1 MSEFRHIGKVRR
13 RQDGRAIVTGKALY
27 CDDLPIKNCKYAKVL
42 HSPYPHAEILSI
54 DTSEAEKLPGVI
66 GAMTYKNAPAW
77 KTGVPA
83 HRPVMS
89 QHLRF
94 VGDPVAAVA
103 AETPQIAED
112 ALELIKVEYKPLTPV
127 YDVEDAI
134 KDGAP
139 EVYRAEDNIE
149 SKGYHYDHNC
159 LPPGSWFEGDD
170 PPFYYIKEGDV
181 EKGFAES
188 DVVVEGKG
196 TYTWTFPGAPESP
209 FVAAGWEDD
218 THVNVWAS
226 SQGPNMVCRPLAF
239 TIGAHIN
246 VTTPNVG
253 GSYGNKDALGYIT
266 MLTVALAKVTGC
278 TVKYALTKEE
288 HLLFYERR
296 LDNKFIG
303 KIGITKDGQIKAL
316 QGDWLVGT
324 GAGSELTQ
332 GQVAEGLGELNI
344 ALNKCPNW
352 DLTAKVVCSNKI
364 PVGIARGFG
373 GQELKACALH
383 VLNRALKQIDMDP
396 VTFYKK
402 NFCQAGD
409 EYYWRTGHKYSNP
422 VINYD
427 KCFDVAAE
435 KFHWFDRWKGWGVP
449 SRVEGNKAYGVG
461 FSLHSSGDPQSDETF
476 AYVRLENDQVMV
488 HCAVSQFGNGQ
499 RLALAKIAAEILN
512 VPLDNVTINS
522 SDTRTDPADFG
533 AAGSRET
540 ITAGGAV
547 GSAAKAAR
555 QKLLE
560 EAAEKLG
567 CSPDDLDTKD
577 MMVFRKDDPS
587 VSLPW
592 IAICPMYYSITGQGV
607 VKGDFNHNNCVM
619 NFVEVEVDLE
629 TGLAKIT
636 DCLSASDVGK
646 IINPLELKMQFEG
659 GLGSAGMDT
668 GHLEELVLDPVIGRV
683 MTSNMIDYKWRPF
696 NELPKFDTAILESV
710 WPTANPYGAIG
721 IGEITGAAGPAAV
734 LMAIENA
741 IGGAEINEYPATPDK
756 ILNVLGK
763 AKGGLGE

>member
-42 HSPYPHAEILSI
+42 HSPYPHAEIVSI

-66 GAMTYKNAPAW
+66 GVMTYKNAPDW
-77 KTGVPA
+77 KTGVPS

-103 AETPQIAED
+103 AETPQIAEE
-112 ALELIKVEYKPLTPV
+112 ALELIKVEYKELTPV

-170 PPFYYIKEGDV
+170 PPFYKIQEGDV
-181 EKGFAES
+181 AKGFAES
-188 DVVVEGKG
+188 DVVVEGKVA
-196 TYTWTFPGAPESP
+196 YTWTFPGAPESP
-209 FVAAGWEDD
+209 FVAAGWEDE

-278 TVKYALTKEE
+278 TVKFALTKEE

-303 KIGITKDGQIKAL
+303 KIGITKDGRIKAL

-332 GQVAEGLGELNI
+332 GQVAEGLGETHI

-352 DLTAKVVCSNKI
+352 DLVSKVVCSNKI

-373 GQELKACALH
+373 GQELKACVLH
-383 VLNRALKQIDMDP
+383 LLNRALKQIDMDP

-409 EYYWRTGHKYSNP
+409 QYYWRTGHKYSNP
-422 VINYD
+422 VIN
-427 KCFDVAAE
+427 
-435 KFHWFDRWKGWGVP
+435 
-449 SRVEGNKAYGVG
+449 
-461 FSLHSSGDPQSDETF
+461 
-476 AYVRLENDQVMV
+476 
-488 HCAVSQFGNGQ
+488 
-499 RLALAKIAAEILN
+499 
-512 VPLDNVTINS
+512 
-522 SDTRTDPADFG
+522 
-533 AAGSRET
+533 
-540 ITAGGAV
+540 
-547 GSAAKAAR
+547 
-555 QKLLE
+555 
-560 EAAEKLG
+560 
-567 CSPDDLDTKD
+567 
-577 MMVFRKDDPS
+577 
-587 VSLPW
+587 
-592 IAICPMYYSITGQGV
+592 
-607 VKGDFNHNNCVM
+607 
-619 NFVEVEVDLE
+619 
-629 TGLAKIT
+629 
-636 DCLSASDVGK
+636 
-646 IINPLELKMQFEG
+646 
-659 GLGSAGMDT
+659 
-668 GHLEELVLDPVIGRV
+668 
-683 MTSNMIDYKWRPF
+683 
-696 NELPKFDTAILESV
+696 
-710 WPTANPYGAIG
+710 
-721 IGEITGAAGPAAV
+721 
-734 LMAIENA
+734 
-741 IGGAEINEYPATPDK
+741 
-756 ILNVLGK
+756 
-763 AKGGLGE
+763 